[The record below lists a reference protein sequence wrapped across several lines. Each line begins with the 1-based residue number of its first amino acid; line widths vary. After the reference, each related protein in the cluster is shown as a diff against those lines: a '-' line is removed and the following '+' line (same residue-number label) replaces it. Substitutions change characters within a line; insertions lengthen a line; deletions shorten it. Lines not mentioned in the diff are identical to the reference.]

1 MKEEEKLNETQQLA
15 FKIADEL
22 SEGREFECDSFDIY
36 RGAMRM
42 ADWKDQHPRKGLW
55 DGEKVIGWLKN
66 NSHKYVVCD
75 ESDFSHYAYNSLID
89 DLRKA
94 MEE

>member
-55 DGEKVIGWLKN
+55 DSKKVIKWLRAN
-66 NSHKYVVCD
+66 IDNYVNYNVKTN
-75 ESDFSHYAYNSLID
+75 EHFVNDFEE